1 MKCYISSTQ
10 KNKKTNVD
18 LSKHMIEEQARLSLG
33 VQAIVILLLSEA
45 FIKGT
50 AFKELIVLYS

>member
-1 MKCYISSTQ
+1 
-10 KNKKTNVD
+10 
-18 LSKHMIEEQARLSLG
+18 MIEEQARLSLG